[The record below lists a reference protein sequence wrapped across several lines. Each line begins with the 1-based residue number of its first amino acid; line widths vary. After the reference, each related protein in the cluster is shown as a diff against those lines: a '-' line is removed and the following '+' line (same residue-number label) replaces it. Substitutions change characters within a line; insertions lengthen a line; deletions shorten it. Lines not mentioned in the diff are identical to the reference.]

1 MIESI
6 PCRRPLPEEPDRRDR
21 FYGWLIVGA
30 CFCLTLTLGE
40 TFWTFGVFFKP
51 LQQEFGWGRALVSSI
66 FTAFLLGYA
75 ISVIASGRLVDRY
88 NPKPVLLV
96 SALLIVSGL
105 CLCSA
110 GSAINHFR
118 LFLFLV
124 GLGSGATWAVPN
136 ATVQRWFYGRKDAG
150 LALGIV
156 TSGVGAGALL
166 FAPLINFLIQS
177 YGWRATFLT
186 LGILFGSVVLVATLV
201 LRPAPRNMTVAAKGL
216 EGLRL
221 RAGSQVPAGYRWYG
235 SWAFAAT
242 LFVSV
247 VGIFSFQILS
257 THMVPHATDVGI
269 SPSAAAAALGLMGG
283 FSILGRVLSGFFS
296 ARLRWHRLLSLA
308 YFGTS
313 ASILCLWLLRDI
325 WMLHLFALSYG
336 VFHGVRISAQVGV
349 LPEIFGMRSL
359 GELIGINAAA
369 GTLIGALAPYAAG
382 ALFDAT
388 GSYSLAFLLMVL
400 LLAAGGVVAGLLKRI
415 AARTYPHLLL
425 REEIKTRINMMAK

>member
-6 PCRRPLPEEPDRRDR
+6 PSPSTPPGQPNPQDR

-51 LQQEFGWGRALVSSI
+51 LQQEFGWSRALVSSV

-96 SALLIVSGL
+96 SALLMVSGL
-105 CLCSA
+105 CLCSV
-110 GSAINHFR
+110 GTAIDHFR
-118 LFLFLV
+118 LCLFTV

-136 ATVQRWFYGRKDAG
+136 ATVQRWFYGKKEAG

-156 TSGVGAGALL
+156 TSGVGAGALV
-166 FAPLINFLIQS
+166 FAPLINFLIQG
-177 YGWRATFLT
+177 YGWRTTFLT
-186 LGILFGSVVLVATLV
+186 LGILFGSVVVMATLV
-201 LRPAPRNMTVAAKGL
+201 LRPVPRDMRATGKGMEGKGL
-216 EGLRL
+216 H
-221 RAGSQVPAGYRWYG
+221 AGGEVPAGNRWYA
-235 SWAFAAT
+235 SWAFAAI

-247 VGIFSFQILS
+247 VGVFSFQIIS
-257 THMVPHATDVGI
+257 THMVPHVTDVGI

-283 FSILGRVLSGFFS
+283 FSILGRVLSGLFS
-296 ARLRWHRLLSLA
+296 ARLGWHRLLSLA
-308 YFGTS
+308 YFGLS
-313 ASILCLWLLRDI
+313 ASMVCLLVLREI
-325 WMLHLFALSYG
+325 WMLHLFAFSYG

-349 LPEIFGMRSL
+349 LPEIFGMRSV
-359 GELIGINAAA
+359 GELIGITAAA
-369 GTLIGALAPYAAG
+369 GQLISAFSPYAVG

-388 GSYSLAFLLMVL
+388 GSYFLAFLSTVL
-400 LLAAGGVVAGLLKRI
+400 LLAAGGVVAGFVKRI
-415 AARTYPHLLL
+415 AVRTPS
-425 REEIKTRINMMAK
+425 